1 MKSKELHANYVNSGE
16 NISYLSESFTLTNV
30 STARK
35 MASVKLG
42 WLLFEIIGWPVWFL
56 GVINNIDNGKSIVL
70 FILAAMFLLVRLYYY
85 HVQKSQAVREKELDL
100 WHKEQDKRDRITG
113 INTRNNSR

>member
-1 MKSKELHANYVNSGE
+1 MKSKELQANYVNSGE

-42 WLLFEIIGWPVWFL
+42 WLLFEIIGWPVWLL
-56 GVINNIDNGKSIVL
+56 GVVNNLDNWKSVFL
-70 FILAAMFLLVRLYYY
+70 TILAAIFLLVRLYYY
-85 HVQKSQAVREKELDL
+85 HVQKRQAVREKEIDL
-100 WHKEQDKRDRITG
+100 WHKEQDKQDRINR
-113 INTRNNSR
+113 INTRINL